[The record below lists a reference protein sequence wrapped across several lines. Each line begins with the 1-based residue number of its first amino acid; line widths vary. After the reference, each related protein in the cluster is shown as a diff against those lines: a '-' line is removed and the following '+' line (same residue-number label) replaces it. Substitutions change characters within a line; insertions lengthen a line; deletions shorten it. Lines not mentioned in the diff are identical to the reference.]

1 MASTV
6 GSGPTTPTA
15 RAARER
21 NAEADYSGTGW
32 VLFAGSMIALV
43 GLINFIYGIAAIDN
57 SQFYVRDAEFV
68 ISDLNTWGWFLLV
81 VAIIQVAAGIGI
93 WVGSSLAIWIGI
105 ISASVNAFIQ
115 LLIIPAYPL
124 WALAVLAIDIL
135 IIYGLLAHGKSV
147 RN

>member
-6 GSGPTTPTA
+6 GSGPTSTA
-15 RAARER
+15 RAAARDRGTEV
-21 NAEADYSGTGW
+21 DYSGTGW

-57 SQFYVRDAEFV
+57 SQFYVRGAEFV

-81 VAIIQVAAGIGI
+81 VAVIQVAAGIGI
-93 WVGSSLAIWIGI
+93 WVGSGLAIWIGI
-105 ISASVNAFIQ
+105 ISASINAFIQ